1 MLPVKLQKLCV
12 RVEPIRSTRDVQEGA
27 FELNLN
33 QCIYKIVGVNYGM
46 VLKANL
52 KVVAMYMYSRHV
64 LKKIVCII
72 MI

>member
-1 MLPVKLQKLCV
+1 MLPVKLQKLFV
-12 RVEPIRSTRDVQEGA
+12 RVEPIRSTRD
-27 FELNLN
+27 ELNLN

-64 LKKIVCII
+64 LKKSVCII